1 MFSRC
6 PYCDCQQQLTP
17 RQLREG
23 RGVTACVSCG
33 KSFDALPSLTE
44 TADETVSS
52 PQHEDLLLAAADK
65 QPVGKGWRIGNALL
79 LMVLLAQIGYFESD
93 SLLRQPWIYQGLTQF
108 CRITGCRMPAYNNPA
123 EWSLSHSEWQ
133 AHLDQRYV
141 LTAALTNQ
149 AAFAQALPAL
159 KLTLNDYSG
168 RLLAE
173 RVFRP
178 GTYTRD
184 ALLAANHTEQIQLPL
199 VVSAPDVAGF
209 TLTAM

>member
-1 MFSRC
+1 M
-6 PYCDCQQQLTP
+6 T
-17 RQLREG
+17 
-23 RGVTACVSCG
+23 CVSCG
-33 KSFDALPSLTE
+33 KSFDALPALAE
-44 TADETVSS
+44 TADEPVDT
-52 PQHEDLLLAAADK
+52 PQQEDLLRVPDK
-65 QPVGKGWRIGNALL
+65 QPAVKVWRIGNAML
-79 LMVLLAQIGYFESD
+79 LMIMLVQIGYFEREG
-93 SLLRQPWIYQGLTQF
+93 LLRQPWIYQGLTQF
-108 CRITGCRMPAYNNPA
+108 CRIAGCLMPAYNNPA

-173 RVFRP
+173 RMFRP

-184 ALLAANHTEQIQLPL
+184 ALLAANHTQQIQLPL